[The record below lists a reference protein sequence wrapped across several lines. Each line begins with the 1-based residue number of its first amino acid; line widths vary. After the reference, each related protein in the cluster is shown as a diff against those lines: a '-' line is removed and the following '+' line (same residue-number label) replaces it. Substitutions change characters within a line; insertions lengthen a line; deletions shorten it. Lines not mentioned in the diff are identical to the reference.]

1 MEYLK
6 LSSVLLIVDGVLT
19 RHFPLHA
26 TEMVDL
32 PLTGLIRKIQIAVL
46 LVGIDYH
53 NSLSIIVHIDGAISD
68 FLVVHQLKHDVISD
82 VIGFFKE
89 RL

>member
-1 MEYLK
+1 MEYLQF
-6 LSSVLLIVDGVLT
+6 SSVLLIVNGVLT
-19 RHFPLHA
+19 RHFPLHTA
-26 TEMVDL
+26 EMVDL
-32 PLTGLIRKIQIAVL
+32 PLTSLIRKIQIAVL
-46 LVGIDYH
+46 LVRVDYH
-53 NSLSIIVHIDGAISD
+53 NALSIIVHIDGTVSN